1 MSKKVVKD
9 IKEIEKY
16 LRKIDYIIRVEGRAI
31 INQLNITIPQFTALQ
46 ILINHGNMTIGQLSQ
61 RMALACSTVTDL
73 VDRME
78 KNQLVV
84 RKKDKNDGRLVIVEP
99 LPKGHEILEQVL
111 IKRREFLG
119 SMLVKLDKEEVDQLR
134 HGLES
139 LYKIMD
145 ISEG

>member
-84 RKKDKNDGRLVIVEP
+84 RKKDKNDGQLVIVEP

>member
-1 MSKKVVKD
+1 
-9 IKEIEKY
+9 
-16 LRKIDYIIRVEGRAI
+16 
-31 INQLNITIPQFTALQ
+31 
-46 ILINHGNMTIGQLSQ
+46 MTIGQLSQ